1 MGIFSSYLKNLSED
15 ATDRKPRRV
24 SYFNELN
31 VNGQNVDED
40 DDDFTTDEAADD
52 EEAPAP
58 EENQDQQP
66 EGGDNPPPEG
76 EADNANVDETEEG
89 DEDDNFTLPEGQE
102 EDQGDV
108 EEEQP
113 AEDAGGEEG
122 GEEDNFTLQGE
133 ENDDTTTEEND
144 TQDEVQEQP
153 AGDEGGGD
161 VPQDQ
166 PPQDGAEDEQP
177 GGEVEGGEPPAEGED
192 GGDDNFTL
200 QGNEGGGEDGGDP
213 GAEGGEE
220 GQDGGDNGGGDNQ
233 QQAQQAPADP
243 SDNISDEDVKAS
255 EEQIYDSLTDD
266 QKRIRTFNLK
276 VQYKGIYEA
285 IMTMVDNLNNIPKSA
300 DNLETLKKVITYST
314 KVKEI
319 LIDYIQYNFDKNPY
333 LENYATYIKFMA
345 IFRTISRVI
354 EDMNA
359 QKEKNKK

>member
-1 MGIFSSYLKNLSED
+1 MGIFSSYLRNLSED
-15 ATDRKPRRV
+15 ATVRRPRRV

-31 VNGQNVDED
+31 VNGQPADDDE
-40 DDDFTTDEAADD
+40 DDFTTDEAADD

-58 EENQDQQP
+58 EANQEQP

-76 EADNANVDETEEG
+76 EADNANVDDAEEG
-89 DEDDNFTLPEGQE
+89 DEDDDFTLPEGQE
-102 EDQGDV
+102 EGQGDV
-108 EEEQP
+108 EEEP
-113 AEDAGGEEG
+113 VENAEGEGEEG

-133 ENDDTTTEEND
+133 ENTDEPAEGDVQ
-144 TQDEVQEQP
+144 QDEVQEQP
-153 AGDEGGGD
+153 AGDEEGGD

-166 PPQDGAEDEQP
+166 PPQDGAEADQ
-177 GGEVEGGEPPAEGED
+177 GGEAEGGEPPAEGE
-192 GGDDNFTL
+192 GGEDDNFTL
-200 QGNEGGGEDGGDP
+200 QGNEGGGEEGGDP
-213 GAEGGEE
+213 GAQGGEE
-220 GQDGGDNGGGDNQ
+220 GQEGGDNGGGGNKEP
-233 QQAQQAPADP
+233 APPTDP
-243 SDNISDEDVKAS
+243 TDNISDEDVKAS

-300 DNLETLKKVITYST
+300 DNLETLKKVITYSN

-354 EDMNA
+354 EDMNT

>member
-52 EEAPAP
+52 EEAPVP
-58 EENQDQQP
+58 EENQNQQP

-102 EDQGDV
+102 EDQGEV

-113 AEDAGGEEG
+113 AENADGEEG

-133 ENDDTTTEEND
+133 ENDDTTTEEDD

-166 PPQDGAEDEQP
+166 PPQDGAEGEQP
-177 GGEVEGGEPPAEGED
+177 GGGEAEGGEPPAEGED

-200 QGNEGGGEDGGDP
+200 QGNEGGGEEGGDP

-220 GQDGGDNGGGDNQ
+220 GQDGGDNGGGGNQ
-233 QQAQQAPADP
+233 QPAPPADP

-354 EDMNA
+354 EDMNV